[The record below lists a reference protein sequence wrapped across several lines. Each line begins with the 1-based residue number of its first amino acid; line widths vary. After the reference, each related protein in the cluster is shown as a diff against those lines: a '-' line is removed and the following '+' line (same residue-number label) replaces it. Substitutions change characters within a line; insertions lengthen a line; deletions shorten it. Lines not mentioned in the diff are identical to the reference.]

1 MITTEPEV
9 LTAMKSSPESSAD
22 VITVVIADDHP
33 VVREGLV
40 AIFKSQ
46 NDIKVVAEATN
57 GEEALELC
65 GQHLPDVL
73 LLDLRM
79 PKKDGLQVITELT
92 AQRLARP
99 RVIIMTT
106 YESEEDIRRA
116 LKAGA
121 KGYLV
126 KGTAPQQIR
135 ESVRRVAA
143 GESLLP
149 ASIAAKLAE
158 SMAHPELSE
167 RERQVLQYMANGRS
181 NKEIGQILYIS
192 ENTVKAH
199 VKSIL
204 TKLDAMGRTEAI
216 AIAIK
221 RGLIKPV
228 TG

>member
-1 MITTEPEV
+1 MIN
-9 LTAMKSSPESSAD
+9 
-22 VITVVIADDHP
+22 VIIADDHP
-33 VVREGLV
+33 VVREGLA
-40 AIFKSQ
+40 AILKSQ
-46 NDIKVVAEATN
+46 KDIKVVAEATN
-57 GEEALELC
+57 GEETLELC
-65 GQHLPDVL
+65 SQLSPDVL

-92 AQRLARP
+92 ARRVSKP
-99 RVIIMTT
+99 RVIVMTT

-135 ESVRRVAA
+135 DSVRKVAL

-149 ASIAAKLAE
+149 ADIASKLAE

-167 RERQVLQYMANGRS
+167 RERQVLQYIANGRS
-181 NKEIGQILYIS
+181 NKEIGQVLYIS

-216 AIAIK
+216 AIATK
-221 RGLIKPV
+221 RGLIRPV
-228 TG
+228 S